1 MRHNGGMSEKL
12 SEWVDR
18 VTGGQSQRAIARELN
33 NHGHQISS
41 PSLSRHLPQGTLAP
55 EIVVAIA
62 RIWDAS
68 PLDGLVACGLITR
81 REVTEGVKSLELAT
95 ASDRDIANEI
105 LRRLEERGTENLE
118 PVDEGLNV
126 PPPRLTLLNGEQVD
140 GRLDYAADKEQPGD
154 DPGED

>member
-1 MRHNGGMSEKL
+1 MSEKL

>member
-1 MRHNGGMSEKL
+1 MSEKL
-12 SEWVDR
+12 SEWVGR
-18 VTGGQSQRAIARELN
+18 VTGGQSQRSIARELN
-33 NHGHQISS
+33 SHGHRISS
-41 PSLSRHLPQGTLAP
+41 PSLSRHLPQGTLSP

-68 PLDGLVACGLITR
+68 PLDGLVACGLITQ
-81 REVTEGVKSLELAT
+81 REVIGGLKTVELSA

-118 PVDEGLNV
+118 PADEGLNV
-126 PPPRLTLLNGEQVD
+126 PPPRLTLLNGEQID
-140 GRLDYAADKEQPGD
+140 GRLDYAADEEQPGD

>member
-1 MRHNGGMSEKL
+1 MRHNGSMTEKIRQ
-12 SEWVDR
+12 WVDR
-18 VTGGQSQRAIARELN
+18 VSGGASLRAIARAIDAK
-33 NHGHQISS
+33 H
-41 PSLSRHLPQGTLAP
+41 PTLSRQLSESALEPRYA
-55 EIVVAIA
+55 VAIA
-62 RIWDAS
+62 RAYNED
-68 PLDGLVACGLITR
+68 PLEALVICGLITR
-81 REVTEGVKSLELAT
+81 EEIRRGQHTLELSK

-126 PPPRLTLLNGEQVD
+126 PPPRLTLLNGEQID

>member
-1 MRHNGGMSEKL
+1 MSEKL

-68 PLDGLVACGLITR
+68 PLDGLVACGLIMR